1 MWQKKLV
8 WVVTAWFV
16 ENEEN
21 YSSPSEEYYADT
33 LEKAKELKESL
44 MEDCSVEEVW
54 ISDAPEE
61 KEVLV

>member
-8 WVVTAWFV
+8 WVVTAWFT
-16 ENEEN
+16 EDEN
-21 YSSPSEEYYADT
+21 YSSPSEEYYANT
-33 LEKAKELKESL
+33 LEEAKELKESL
-44 MEDCSVEEVW
+44 LEDCSIDDVW